1 MEKNQLESLHNDDF
15 AVSDD
20 EEFKEEEEDAK
31 TNLGVGRRG
40 SRVRASLVSLR
51 RKSTRTLRTF
61 PRRTFRSFSGKRVPS
76 CW

>member
-31 TNLGVGRRG
+31 TNLGVG
-40 SRVRASLVSLR
+40 L
-51 RKSTRTLRTF
+51 
-61 PRRTFRSFSGKRVPS
+61 
-76 CW
+76 